1 MTVTTVTSNTLNFCE
16 IEVYDENGVN
26 RAPEAT
32 CWNLPAGQGGP
43 YSGGVDGLEPE
54 VNDGAF
60 GDACRGMHAGSA
72 AVGLMLACIFPTA
85 IKPTNVSMYP
95 RHIYKERIDDVDIT
109 FYTDIPAGTPTTE
122 TFTSRAF
129 AARMPRQ
136 NMGVIP
142 FAKREICALDFSSAW
157 AIDPAVSGPD
167 CAETRSIQDLLEAAD
182 VGTVMVKEGGL
193 GRLAYAGYEVWIC
206 VLDNQCVQN
215 HAPANPPSDINAPAG
230 WKDWMCYVY
239 DENAEIFE
247 PWGFNS
253 ELRLFDPT
261 YQS

>member
-1 MTVTTVTSNTLNFCE
+1 
-16 IEVYDENGVN
+16 
-26 RAPEAT
+26 
-32 CWNLPAGQGGP
+32 
-43 YSGGVDGLEPE
+43 
-54 VNDGAF
+54 
-60 GDACRGMHAGSA
+60 
-72 AVGLMLACIFPTA
+72 MLACIFPTA

-122 TFTSRAF
+122 TVTSRAF

-142 FAKREICALDFSSAW
+142 FAKREICAFDFSAAW

-193 GRLAYAGYEVWIC
+193 GRLAYAG
-206 VLDNQCVQN
+206 
-215 HAPANPPSDINAPAG
+215 
-230 WKDWMCYVY
+230 
-239 DENAEIFE
+239 
-247 PWGFNS
+247 
-253 ELRLFDPT
+253 
-261 YQS
+261 